1 MSAAAKHNDVLG
13 GYSVVSYRLFVES
26 IDYYPVLTTLI
37 IQNRL
42 LNLDMHKSFKTS
54 Y

>member
-26 IDYYPVLTTLI
+26 IYYPVLTTLI

-42 LNLDMHKSFKTS
+42 LNLDMHKSFKTT

>member
-26 IDYYPVLTTLI
+26 IYYPVLTTLI
-37 IQNRL
+37 IQNRSF
-42 LNLDMHKSFKTS
+42 NLDMHKSFKTS
-54 Y
+54 F